1 VAIKFGPILQNGYVV
16 RNLERAVEHWA
27 GTIGVGPFFLLEH
40 IQFGDVFFRGR
51 PLNIDMSVAVGYWHD
66 VQIELIVQHDTNTS
80 IYTEFAQHAGEGLQH
95 LGVMVDALDPELERL
110 SKLGV
115 KPVQWGAT
123 ASGIRFAYVNT
134 DVHAGA
140 MIELIESG
148 PAINAF
154 FGMAREA
161 ARDWDGS
168 KPLRRLG

>member
-1 VAIKFGPILQNGYVV
+1 
-16 RNLERAVEHWA
+16 
-27 GTIGVGPFFLLEH
+27 
-40 IQFGDVFFRGR
+40 
-51 PLNIDMSVAVGYWHD
+51 
-66 VQIELIVQHDTNTS
+66 
-80 IYTEFAQHAGEGLQH
+80 
-95 LGVMVDALDPELERL
+95 L